1 MSDLD
6 DFIKMHA
13 DKLSS
18 RKRSVLEPYKDEILK
33 MKQLGFT
40 EKLILQF
47 LFEKKK
53 VTVSQ
58 QALNRFIRTRL
69 KSSDSVAIKVVRT
82 SDNINQLTSKQ
93 MTVSEAETQSVVPAQ
108 SLESQPKKFDCQ
120 TPIDPEEM
128 F

>member
-93 MTVSEAETQSVVPAQ
+93 MTVSEAETQNIPPAQ
-108 SLESQPKKFDCQ
+108 PIGSQPKKFDWQ

>member
-69 KSSDSVAIKVVRT
+69 KSSDSVAIKVVKT

-93 MTVSEAETQSVVPAQ
+93 MTLSEAETQTIAPAQ
-108 SLESQPKKFDCQ
+108 PIGSQSNKFDWQ
-120 TPIDPEEM
+120 ETINPEEI

>member
-69 KSSDSVAIKVVRT
+69 KISDSVAIKVLRT

-108 SLESQPKKFDCQ
+108 SLESQPKKFDWQ

>member
-47 LFEKKK
+47 LAHQFG
-53 VTVSQ
+53 S
-58 QALNRFIRTRL
+58 
-69 KSSDSVAIKVVRT
+69 
-82 SDNINQLTSKQ
+82 
-93 MTVSEAETQSVVPAQ
+93 
-108 SLESQPKKFDCQ
+108 
-120 TPIDPEEM
+120 
-128 F
+128 

>member
-18 RKRSVLEPYKDEILK
+18 RKRSVLEPYKDENLK

-53 VTVSQ
+53 EKL
-58 QALNRFIRTRL
+58 AKLL
-69 KSSDSVAIKVVRT
+69 
-82 SDNINQLTSKQ
+82 L
-93 MTVSEAETQSVVPAQ
+93 
-108 SLESQPKKFDCQ
+108 
-120 TPIDPEEM
+120 
-128 F
+128 